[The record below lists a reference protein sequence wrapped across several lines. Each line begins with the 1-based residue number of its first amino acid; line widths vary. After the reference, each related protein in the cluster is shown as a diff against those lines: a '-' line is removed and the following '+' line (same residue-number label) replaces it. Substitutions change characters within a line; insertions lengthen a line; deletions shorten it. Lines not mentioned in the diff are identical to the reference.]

1 MLTKNK
7 KTQTP
12 APRVIAFGLVRKDK
26 NFVPTRFEIEDG
38 EVIKETQI
46 APAGPYEGIAH
57 QYLASR
63 IMEFYVNPKRD
74 V

>member
-7 KTQTP
+7 KNP
-12 APRVIAFGLVRKDK
+12 GPKVIAFGLVRRDKD
-26 NFVPTRFEIEDG
+26 FVPTRFEIVDG
-38 EVIKETQI
+38 EVVKESQI